1 MSARFRKTA
10 LDGRV
15 ARVLREWWA
24 ESCPDKHPDAS
35 VPVGPAV
42 LSGDPPGLTPRGPPF
57 AMGPPPAEMAHRALP
72 GRLVGR
78 FPYGRPARWYCG
90 PQRRAWG
97 NAPPSWRR
105 CLARNAWLPSPVALD
120 FLNANSGGG

>member
-57 AMGPPPAEMAHRALP
+57 AMGPPPAEMA
-72 GRLVGR
+72 
-78 FPYGRPARWYCG
+78 
-90 PQRRAWG
+90 RRAWG

-105 CLARNAWLPSPVALD
+105 CLARNAWLPSPGRAG
-120 FLNANSGGG
+120 FPECE